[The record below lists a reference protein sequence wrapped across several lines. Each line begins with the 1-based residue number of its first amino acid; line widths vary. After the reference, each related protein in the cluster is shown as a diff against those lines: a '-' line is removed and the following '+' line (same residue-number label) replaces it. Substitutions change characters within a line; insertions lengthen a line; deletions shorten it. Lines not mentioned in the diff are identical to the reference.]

1 MTIQQISVFLEN
13 REIGAGQLAE
23 ITAILADN
31 QINMRALHIAE
42 TSDYGV
48 LRMIVDRPQKAASLL
63 LEHGFILSMTPV
75 LAVTV
80 PDEPGALG
88 KILTLLAKE
97 NIDVEYVYSV
107 FGQVQGRACMI
118 FRVAD
123 LDKLANLLKDNGMPP
138 ALHGELGILDEQK

>member
-13 REIGAGQLAE
+13 RAGQLAE
-23 ITAILADN
+23 ITSLLSEN

-75 LAVTV
+75 LAVVV
-80 PDEPGALG
+80 PDEPGGLG
-88 KILTLLAKE
+88 KILTLLAEKSL
-97 NIDVEYVYSV
+97 DVEYVYSV

-123 LDKLANLLKDNGMPP
+123 LDKLAALLKDNGMPP

>member
-13 REIGAGQLAE
+13 RAGQLSE
-23 ITAILADN
+23 ITAILAGEG
-31 QINMRALHIAE
+31 INMRALHIAE

-48 LRMIVDRPQKAASLL
+48 LRMIVDRPQRAASLL
-63 LEHGFILSMTPV
+63 LEHGLILSMTPV
-75 LAVTV
+75 LAVVV

-88 KILTLLAKE
+88 KILALLARE

-107 FGQVQGRACMI
+107 FGQVQGQACMI

-123 LDKLANLLKDNGMPP
+123 LDRLAALLKDNGMPP
-138 ALHGELGILDEQK
+138 ALHRELGIQDEQK

>member
-1 MTIQQISVFLEN
+1 
-13 REIGAGQLAE
+13 
-23 ITAILADN
+23 
-31 QINMRALHIAE
+31 
-42 TSDYGV
+42 
-48 LRMIVDRPQKAASLL
+48 MIVDRPQKAASLL

-123 LDKLANLLKDNGMPP
+123 LDKLAGLLKDNGMPP

>member
-13 REIGAGQLAE
+13 RAGQLAE
-23 ITAILADN
+23 ITTILAEH
-31 QINMRALHIAE
+31 QVNMRALHIAE

-48 LRMIVDRPQKAASLL
+48 LRMIVDRPQRAASLL

-75 LAVTV
+75 LAVVV

-88 KILTLLAKE
+88 RILTLLAKE

-118 FRVAD
+118 FRVGDIERRAT
-123 LDKLANLLKDNGMPP
+123 LLKDNGMPP

>member
-13 REIGAGQLAE
+13 RAGQLAE
-23 ITAILADN
+23 ITTILADH
-31 QINMRALHIAE
+31 QVNMRALHIAE

-48 LRMIVDRPQKAASLL
+48 LRMIVDKPQMAASLL

>member
-13 REIGAGQLAE
+13 RAGQLAE
-23 ITAILADN
+23 ITTILAEH
-31 QINMRALHIAE
+31 QVNMRALHIAE

-48 LRMIVDRPQKAASLL
+48 LRMIVDRPQRAASLL

-75 LAVTV
+75 LAVVV

-88 KILTLLAKE
+88 RILTLLAKE

-118 FRVAD
+118 FRVGD
-123 LDKLANLLKDNGMPP
+123 IERLATLLKDNGMPP

>member
-13 REIGAGQLAE
+13 RAGQLAE
-23 ITAILADN
+23 ITTILAQN

-63 LEHGFILSMTPV
+63 LEHGFVLSMTPV
-75 LAVTV
+75 LAVVV

-123 LDKLANLLKDNGMPP
+123 LDKLAALLKDNGMPP

>member
-13 REIGAGQLAE
+13 RAGQLAE
-23 ITAILADN
+23 ITTILADN

-48 LRMIVDRPQKAASLL
+48 LRMIVDRPQKTASLL
-63 LEHGFILSMTPV
+63 LEHGFVLSMTPV
-75 LAVTV
+75 LAVVV

-97 NIDVEYVYSV
+97 SIDIEYVYSV
-107 FGQVQGRACMI
+107 FGQV
-118 FRVAD
+118 
-123 LDKLANLLKDNGMPP
+123 
-138 ALHGELGILDEQK
+138 

>member
-13 REIGAGQLAE
+13 RAGQLAE
-23 ITAILADN
+23 ITTILADH

-88 KILTLLAKE
+88 KSSPCWPKRISTWSTFTPCSAR
-97 NIDVEYVYSV
+97 
-107 FGQVQGRACMI
+107 FRA
-118 FRVAD
+118 
-123 LDKLANLLKDNGMPP
+123 GP
-138 ALHGELGILDEQK
+138 A

>member
-13 REIGAGQLAE
+13 RAGQLAE
-23 ITAILADN
+23 ITTILADN

-48 LRMIVDRPQKAASLL
+48 LRMIVDKPQKAASLL
-63 LEHGFILSMTPV
+63 LEHGFVLSMTPV
-75 LAVTV
+75 LAVVV

-88 KILTLLAKE
+88 KILTLLANE
-97 NIDVEYVYSV
+97 NIDIEYVYSV
-107 FGQVQGRACMI
+107 FGQVQDRACMI

-123 LDKLANLLKDNGMPP
+123 LDKLASLLKDNGMPP
-138 ALHGELGILDEQK
+138 ALHGELGIENE

>member
-13 REIGAGQLAE
+13 RAGQLSE
-23 ITAILADN
+23 ITAILADH

-42 TSDYGV
+42 TADYGV
-48 LRMIVDRPQKAASLL
+48 LRMIVDKPQRTASLL

-75 LAVTV
+75 LAVVV
-80 PDEPGALG
+80 PDEPGALA
-88 KILTLLAKE
+88 KILALLARE

-123 LDKLANLLKDNGMPP
+123 LDRLANLLKENGMPP
-138 ALHGELGILDEQK
+138 AHHQELGIQDEQK

>member
-13 REIGAGQLAE
+13 RAGQLAE
-23 ITAILADN
+23 ITSLLSEN

-75 LAVTV
+75 LAVVV
-80 PDEPGALG
+80 PDEPGGLG
-88 KILTLLAKE
+88 KILTLLAEKSL
-97 NIDVEYVYSV
+97 DVEYVYSV

-123 LDKLANLLKDNGMPP
+123 LDRLAALLKDNGMPP

>member
-13 REIGAGQLAE
+13 RAGQLAE
-23 ITAILADN
+23 ITAILSEH
-31 QINMRALHIAE
+31 QVNMRAIHIAE

-48 LRMIVDRPQKAASLL
+48 LRMIVDRPQRAASLL
-63 LEHGFILSMTPV
+63 LEHGFVLSMTPV

-88 KILTLLAKE
+88 KILTLLARE

-107 FGQVQGRACMI
+107 FGQVQDRACMI

-123 LDKLANLLKDNGMPP
+123 IDRLAALLQDNGMPP
-138 ALHGELGILDEQK
+138 AHHQELGIQDEQK